1 MAPKETAYYD
11 LLGLSPTATTAE
23 IRKAFRLLALKHHP
37 DRAGNTQPATDFFT
51 QLRAVHDLL
60 SDPARREEYD
70 THGDTG
76 TLHGGDS
83 KLDIDCAAAFFASAG
98 ARVSE
103 QDILKYEGEYRNGK
117 DEQEDLMEFYK
128 RFVGNVKRVLDY
140 IPYSDESDLVRFVQ
154 FWDGNIEKGDLE
166 QEDKYAKARKALLKE
181 GKGQERD
188 LSENPEVDETEGDS
202 GKSKK
207 RKRKETAAETD
218 LVAQILSRRQ
228 KGKEGFD
235 KWADDIAERAERKAK
250 EKRAKAA
257 ARKKAAKGKQSRANG
272 RKASS

>member
-11 LLGLSPTATTAE
+11 LLGVSPTATTAE

-37 DRAGNTQPATDFFT
+37 DRAGNTPQATDFFT
-51 QLRAVHDLL
+51 QLRAVYDLL
-60 SDPARREEYD
+60 MDPARREEYD
-70 THGDTG
+70 AHGDTG

-83 KLDIDCAAAFFASAG
+83 KLDTDAAAAFFASAG

-103 QDILKYEGEYRNGK
+103 HDILKYEAEYRDGK
-117 DEQEDLMEFYK
+117 DEREDLVEFYR
-128 RFVGNVKRVLDY
+128 RFDGNVKRVLDY

-154 FWDGNIEKGDLE
+154 FWDDKIEAGDLE
-166 QEDKYAKARKALLKE
+166 QEEKYVKARRSLLKK

-188 LSENPEVDETEGDS
+188 LSAKPEVTGTEGDS

-218 LVAQILSRRQ
+218 LVAQILARTQ
-228 KGKEGFD
+228 KGKEDFD
-235 KWADDIAERAERKAK
+235 TWADGIAERAERKAK
-250 EKRAKAA
+250 EKRAKAI
-257 ARKKAAKGKQSRANG
+257 ARKKTRKGK
-272 RKASS
+272 KSSTTSK